1 MSLSWLFDCCS
12 PCGADQAQK
21 RSQQID
27 QLLLEDR
34 KRQKRQVNI
43 LLLGS
48 GESGKSTFLKQMIII
63 HGNRDFTSDELRDFR
78 HQIYQ
83 NVVNGMGT
91 LLQARKKFSLP
102 WAATDEF
109 QIARLDQAAQQ
120 IESLSLPI
128 RNIDMV
134 QFCRLAPVVKEL
146 WADAAVQACYDRRRE
161 FQLTDSVKFFFENIL
176 RVSQTEYVP
185 TNLDILL
192 CRKAT
197 RSMSEHLFY
206 IQKVPFMFTDV
217 GGQRPQRH
225 KWFQY
230 FEGITSILF
239 LVASNEYD
247 QALLE
252 DRRTNRLNEAIN
264 VFDTI
269 VNNRQ
274 YERISIILF
283 LNKTD
288 LLTEK
293 VSYSDI
299 RQYHPDFTG
308 NHRSVDDVQ
317 KYILDRFDQTR
328 RDRSRKFFYHYTT
341 AIDTEN
347 IRRVFRD
354 CKEIILEENLRSLM
368 LQ

>member
-1 MSLSWLFDCCS
+1 
-12 PCGADQAQK
+12 
-21 RSQQID
+21 
-27 QLLLEDR
+27 
-34 KRQKRQVNI
+34 
-43 LLLGS
+43 
-48 GESGKSTFLKQMIII
+48 
-63 HGNRDFTSDELRDFR
+63 
-78 HQIYQ
+78 
-83 NVVNGMGT
+83 MGT

-102 WAATDEF
+102 WATSDARGIE
-109 QIARLDQAAQQ
+109 RLDQAAGE
-120 IESLSLPI
+120 IETLKLPT
-128 RNIDMV
+128 RNIEMAN
-134 QFCRLAPVVKEL
+134 FCRLAPYVREL
-146 WADAAVQACYDRRRE
+146 WADQAIQTCYDRRSE
-161 FQLTDSVKFFFENIL
+161 FQLTDSVKYFFENIL
-176 RVSQTEYVP
+176 RISQPDYVP

-230 FEGITSILF
+230 FDGITSILF

-252 DRRTNRLNEAIN
+252 DRRANRLNEAVN

-274 YERISIILF
+274 YEKISIILF

-293 VSYSDI
+293 VPHSDI
-299 RQYHPDFTG
+299 RQYFPDFTG
-308 NHRSVDDVQ
+308 DHRKVEDVQ
-317 KYILDRFDQTR
+317 KYILDRFDETR
-328 RDRSRKFFYHYTT
+328 RDRTRQFFYHYTT

-354 CKEIILEENLRSLM
+354 CKEIILEQNLRSLM

>member
-1 MSLSWLFDCCS
+1 MALSWLFECS
-12 PCGADQAQK
+12 PCGVDPAQK

-27 QLLLEDR
+27 QLLRDDC
-34 KRQKRQVNI
+34 KRRKRQVNV

-63 HGNRDFTSDELRDFR
+63 HGHRDFTAEELRDYR

-83 NVVNGMGT
+83 NVINGMGT
-91 LLQARKKFSLP
+91 LLQARHKFNLP
-102 WAATDEF
+102 WAATEAGK
-109 QIARLDQAAQQ
+109 IARLDQAAQA
-120 IESLSLPI
+120 IETLSLPLRSI
-128 RNIDMV
+128 EMV
-134 QFCRLAPVVKEL
+134 NFCQLAPVVRQL
-146 WADAAVQACYDRRRE
+146 WEDKTVQTCYDRRRE

-176 RVSQTEYVP
+176 RISQPDYVP
-185 TNLDILL
+185 TNTDILL

-230 FEGITSILF
+230 FDGITSILF

-274 YERISIILF
+274 YEKISIILF

-293 VSYSDI
+293 VPHSDI
-299 RQYHPDFTG
+299 RQHFPDFKG
-308 NHRSVDDVQ
+308 DHRKVEDVQ
-317 KYILDRFDQTR
+317 KYILNRFDQTR
-328 RDRSRKFFYHYTT
+328 HDRSRQFFYHYTT

-347 IRRVFRD
+347 IRRVFYD
-354 CKEIILEENLRSLM
+354 CKEIILEQNLRSLM